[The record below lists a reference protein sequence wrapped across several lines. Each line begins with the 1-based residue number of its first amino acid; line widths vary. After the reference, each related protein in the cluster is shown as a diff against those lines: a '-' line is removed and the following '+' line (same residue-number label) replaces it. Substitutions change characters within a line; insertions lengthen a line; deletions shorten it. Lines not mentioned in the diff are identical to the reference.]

1 MDTDDLSE
9 EAYNAII
16 IQSEKFHH
24 DLTLQFG
31 VLSSSC
37 ENEDEYLNE
46 SLILIEEWEDDLE
59 TAVDEIFFEDFPPLN
74 KFIEVLEKLKESIKE
89 IQKIPNDKKTY
100 KEW

>member
-9 EAYNAII
+9 EAYNAVIM
-16 IQSEKFHH
+16 QSEKFHH

-37 ENEDEYLNE
+37 ENEDEYLEE
-46 SLILIEEWEDDLE
+46 SLNLIKEWEDDPE
-59 TAVDEIFFEDFPPLN
+59 TAIDEIFFEDFPPLN